1 MKLFKKFCRFF
12 ALAIYLIIAIIPLYW
27 ILVTSLKDVKNVFIF
42 PVRYLPESIC
52 IDSYINLF
60 KYTNFLIYFKNSLI
74 VSLVAASG
82 ALIITIFSGY
92 GLSRYHFKSK
102 QLIITLLFFTQTVPS
117 FLVLI
122 PLYDM
127 FSKVGM
133 LDKLPTLMLLYMNL
147 MIPFSVIMSKS
158 FFDRIPFS
166 IEEAAQVDGCT
177 KLQSIFKIVFP
188 LTLPGI
194 AAIFSYTFIN
204 TWNELF
210 LAVMFIN
217 SDNKMT
223 IPVALNSF
231 NSKIGVGWD
240 IMSAGIIVSLLP
252 TIIIFA
258 FAQRYIVAGLTGGA
272 VKE

>member
-1 MKLFKKFCRFF
+1 MKLFKKFLRFF
-12 ALAIYLIIAIIPLYW
+12 ALTIYLIIAIIPLYW
-27 ILVTSLKDVKNVFIF
+27 ILVTSLKDVKNVFVF
-42 PVRYLPESIC
+42 PVRYLPDKIC
-52 IDSYINLF
+52 FSSYISLF
-60 KYTNFLIYFKNSLI
+60 QYTNFHIYFKNSLI
-74 VSLVAASG
+74 VALVAASG
-82 ALIITIFSGY
+82 ALIVTIFSGY
-92 GLSRYHFKSK
+92 SLSRYRFKSK

-177 KLQSIFKIVFP
+177 RIQSIFKIVFP

-240 IMSAGIIVSLLP
+240 IMSAGIIISLLP

>member
-1 MKLFKKFCRFF
+1 MKLFKNFADFCFGNIF
-12 ALAIYLIIAIIPLYW
+12 NNSYYPTIL

-223 IPVALNSF
+223 IPALNSF

-258 FAQRYIVAGLTGGA
+258 FALSAI
-272 VKE
+272 

>member
-1 MKLFKKFCRFF
+1 MQ
-12 ALAIYLIIAIIPLYW
+12 
-27 ILVTSLKDVKNVFIF
+27 KNNI
-42 PVRYLPESIC
+42 
-52 IDSYINLF
+52 
-60 KYTNFLIYFKNSLI
+60 
-74 VSLVAASG
+74 
-82 ALIITIFSGY
+82 
-92 GLSRYHFKSK
+92 FKSK